1 MEKRKEQL
9 FKFLNMLDDVLET
22 INNADKKD
30 KSHHFDINSEECKEC
45 EAFTICKEFH
55 DMMTAINDSDF
66 SEDVKNDMRAFII
79 FIKREYLFIDD
90 FDIED
95 ILKSEHEL
103 LNVYYKRFESVVK
116 EFKNY
121 DKLVQILNDNQLS
134 FLRKIIIEVVDK
146 TTDLM
151 NTIIDRNRAESVI
164 LVSRLQKPKPKHKS
178 KQEKSYEDMSKEEL
192 IELLKHNK

>member
-1 MEKRKEQL
+1 MEKKEQL

-22 INNADKKD
+22 IDNADKKD

-55 DMMTAINDSDF
+55 DMMTAINDSNF
-66 SEDVKNDMRAFII
+66 SEDVKNDMGAFII
-79 FIKREYLFIDD
+79 FMKREYLFIDD
-90 FDIED
+90 FDIND

-103 LNVYYKRFESVVK
+103 LNGYYKRFESVVK
-116 EFKNY
+116 EFKSY

-134 FLRKIIIEVVDK
+134 LLRKIIIEVVDK
-146 TTDLM
+146 ITDLM
-151 NTIIDRNRAESVI
+151 NTIINRNRAESVI
-164 LVSRLQKPKPKHKS
+164 LVSRLQKPK
-178 KQEKSYEDMSKEEL
+178 QEEKSYEDMSKEEL